1 MKNALFKRDQLAD
14 KMKDMEKDM
23 QGLIDENEELEMKLQ
38 GNFGKKG
45 TSFENSSQTH
55 EHWKMVS

>member
-23 QGLIDENEELEMKLQ
+23 QGLIDENEELEMKLL
-38 GNFGKKG
+38 GNVGKKG
-45 TSFENSSQTH
+45 TTFENSS
-55 EHWKMVS
+55 

>member
-23 QGLIDENEELEMKLQ
+23 QGLIDENEELEMKLL

-45 TSFENSSQTH
+45 TSFENSS
-55 EHWKMVS
+55 

>member
-23 QGLIDENEELEMKLQ
+23 QGLIDENEELEL
-38 GNFGKKG
+38 
-45 TSFENSSQTH
+45 
-55 EHWKMVS
+55 